1 MLIIY
6 FSIYFLSCGMS
17 DQPWLYRF
25 VCWCW
30 SRIHKVYL
38 VGSATPDNHIHK
50 FVLYYSE
57 SEVSITICFMLEEW
71 FHLINWHFKQVPCSC
86 YTLSPALIFIKNEA
100 WAADLLVWNL
110 VGGNTP
116 SWSCWSA
123 TCVDWKLLVSNHS
136 CAWPSKQVNIT
147 WYAHFKYIFI
157 IARSSKSL

>member
-38 VGSATPDNHIHK
+38 VGSATPDSHIHK

-57 SEVSITICFMLEEW
+57 SEVSITICFMLKEW

-100 WAADLLVWNL
+100 LGSGFTCLKFSRRKHSKLKFLECDMCWLKTFSVESFVRLAKQTSEHNL
-110 VGGNTP
+110 IR
-116 SWSCWSA
+116 A
-123 TCVDWKLLVSNHS
+123 L
-136 CAWPSKQVNIT
+136 
-147 WYAHFKYIFI
+147 
-157 IARSSKSL
+157 